1 MFYYDWTYILV
12 LVGAVIVLAAQ
23 ARVKGTFNKY
33 SKIQSRT
40 GMTGEETARR
50 MLNYA
55 GIYDVT
61 IERINGNLTD
71 NYDSSTKTLHLSDST
86 FGATSVAAVGVA
98 AHECGHALQHAEG
111 YNPLK
116 IRSVL
121 FPAANIGSKFGI
133 PIVILGLFLGYNPIL
148 MQIGIWAFSI
158 GVLFQ
163 LVTLPVEFNA
173 SARAVKLL
181 DNYGILAGEEIVGC
195 KKVLNAAALTYVAAA
210 AAAVLQLL
218 RLVLLSGRRRD

>member
-1 MFYYDWTYILV
+1 
-12 LVGAVIVLAAQ
+12 
-23 ARVKGTFNKY
+23 
-33 SKIQSRT
+33 
-40 GMTGEETARR
+40 
-50 MLNYA
+50 
-55 GIYDVT
+55 
-61 IERINGNLTD
+61 
-71 NYDSSTKTLHLSDST
+71 
-86 FGATSVAAVGVA
+86 
-98 AHECGHALQHAEG
+98 
-111 YNPLK
+111 
-116 IRSVL
+116 
-121 FPAANIGSKFGI
+121 
-133 PIVILGLFLGYNPIL
+133 